1 MTELL
6 TGHQQNLSAPNLNS
20 QQDASSSL
28 RIITCGSVD
37 DGKSTLIGRLLWDS
51 DGLPVDQREELRESS
66 KSSHDG
72 QLNFSSL
79 LDGLTSEREQGI
91 TIDVAWRY
99 FDTAQQ
105 RLVFID
111 SPGHGLWSLT
121 CRHCRHSH

>member
-6 TGHQQNLSAPNLNS
+6 TGHQQNLSASNLNS

-79 LDGLTSEREQGI
+79 LDGLTSERE
-91 TIDVAWRY
+91 
-99 FDTAQQ
+99 
-105 RLVFID
+105 
-111 SPGHGLWSLT
+111 
-121 CRHCRHSH
+121 